1 MKTLIPTIIKSV
13 LVSCLIGL
21 IVYVGSVAYMK
32 ENASVPPAEQTDLA
46 SCYPYSAPCQLT
58 PEEEQERKELN
69 GRIENSSR
77 YREESSK
84 RKNSIDEFSDRYD
97 DFLSDPEDD
106 LTYPDEIFD
115 SQMDENEEEYT
126 YGELDY

>member
-1 MKTLIPTIIKSV
+1 MKTFISNILKSLLI
-13 LVSCLIGL
+13 SCLIGM
-21 IVYVGSVAYMK
+21 IVYIGVEYEKSTYGH
-32 ENASVPPAEQTDLA
+32 PPQQTTLA
-46 SCYPYSAPCQLT
+46 PYYPYSAPRQLT

-69 GRIENSSR
+69 ERIERHRNR
-77 YREESSK
+77 CREEASK
-84 RKNSIDEFSDRYD
+84 QKNHIDEFNDRYE

-115 SQMDENEEEYT
+115 LQMDENEEEYT